1 VSFRHLLHALID
13 LAQTLSE
20 LPAHFLHQFV
30 PEGGHGL
37 LELQLHR
44 LLKLL
49 LHGLKVSPSP
59 ARQNNLDL
67 C

>member
-1 VSFRHLLHALID
+1 LLHGLVD

-20 LPAHFLHQFV
+20 LPAHFLHHFV
-30 PEGGHGL
+30 PQVGHGL

-49 LHGLKVSPSP
+49 LHGLKVSS
-59 ARQNNLDL
+59 ASASQNNLAL
-67 C
+67 R